1 MTHHI
6 DRFFAAVSILA
17 GHGNIKQRLITAYEG
32 QLEDIVDDE
41 LPIAIHQ
48 AFADLRFQ
56 LHRVAPLNGEGSI
69 CASVRKM
76 SSAEASEC
84 ALSVV
89 EMFREVSRHGD
100 DSDGILSLSQGSAER
115 VPPFLIKSV

>member
-56 LHRVAPLNGEGSI
+56 LHRVAPLNGEGTI

-84 ALSVV
+84 ARSVV
-89 EMFREVSRHGD
+89 EMFREVSRQAD
-100 DSDGILSLSQGSAER
+100 DSDGVLSLSQGSAER